1 MHPSIPLL
9 IASLIY
15 TILIFVLFCKKE
27 KVKTVENKI
36 YFSLLITVIIG
47 IILDIC
53 GIYCHLYLPDNSFIR
68 WFVVKLYLAYLLVF
82 VYLITTYVV
91 LISYHKE
98 MTLTKEKEQSKKVK
112 RILNTLNIILAIS
125 LILNFVLTF
134 TYYKEG
140 NQVYLFGSNTIY
152 VYGISALGIL
162 SWIYF
167 VIKNRKNISIK
178 KIVPIMLFVVFCVP
192 VILLQLSNPQILVVT
207 SLTAFLVNFMY
218 HTIENPDT
226 QIIDLLTRN
235 KELTEKSVNE
245 KSNFL
250 FKISQELRKPI
261 KDISKDIN
269 LLKDE
274 NNKEIEK
281 ELIEQIDNNAKC
293 ANFIINNITDIS
305 SMDIKNSNIKEDN
318 YNIKRLF
325 KDIELSTN
333 NNLKNN
339 NKDSKIKFTI
349 KENTSYPETVYGDKI
364 KLKQIIMSVINNSIK
379 YTDNGHIDL
388 EIDAIVRY
396 DMCRFIFTITDTGIG
411 MDIIKVNKLLSKEE
425 ELKDNIIEENNL
437 NLSIPIVKKL
447 LKIVGGNINITSK
460 ENKGTT
466 VTLVINQ
473 EINYDSTGL
482 ILKDINNYSNPKRKL
497 RVLLVD
503 NNDELER
510 VEKILDERDIDKVVT
525 LFGQDCID
533 KIEHNEEYDLI
544 IIKDELKE
552 ETAYEILNKLKQIPK
567 FKTPVIIAID
577 KEKEFIKDHFIKD
590 GFKDCIILN
599 DDKKALEKTLNKYI

>member
-1 MHPSIPLL
+1 MIILSSALYFTICAFLVSTLLL
-9 IASLIY
+9 IVFNFKKHANTVS
-15 TILIFVLFCKKE
+15 TKMFSILIFINFVSLITEGLCSIGSIIYETYPIVSNLIFKLYLIFMLLWITYFTLYIFIISKDQSYLEKNSSKIFSITKFCLFTMAIIVLILPINLFTNNDLSIRYTYGASVNFSYLISGIEILFMFTIVLINLRRIIQKKYLPVLIFFVLGSISMLVQL
-27 KVKTVENKI
+27 KNP
-36 YFSLLITVIIG
+36 SLLLITSVE
-47 IILDIC
+47 
-53 GIYCHLYLPDNSFIR
+53 
-68 WFVVKLYLAYLLVF
+68 
-82 VYLITTYVV
+82 TY
-91 LISYHKE
+91 
-98 MTLTKEKEQSKKVK
+98 
-112 RILNTLNIILAIS
+112 
-125 LILNFVLTF
+125 
-134 TYYKEG
+134 
-140 NQVYLFGSNTIY
+140 
-152 VYGISALGIL
+152 
-162 SWIYF
+162 
-167 VIKNRKNISIK
+167 
-178 KIVPIMLFVVFCVP
+178 
-192 VILLQLSNPQILVVT
+192 ILLT
-207 SLTAFLVNFMY
+207 MY
-218 HTIENPDT
+218 FTMENPDT

-235 KELTEKSVNE
+235 KELTERSVNE

-269 LLKDE
+269 LLKE
-274 NNKEIEK
+274 EKNKEIEK
-281 ELIEQIDNNAKC
+281 KLIEQIDNNAKC

-333 NNLKNN
+333 NNLKNS

-349 KENTSYPETVYGDKI
+349 KENTSYPETVYGDNI

-411 MDIIKVNKLLSKEE
+411 MDISKVNKLLSKEE
-425 ELKDNIIEENNL
+425 ELKDNMIEENNL
-437 NLSIPIVKKL
+437 NLSIPVVHKL

-466 VTLVINQ
+466 VTIVINQ

-482 ILKDINNYSNPKRKL
+482 ILKDINNYSSPKRKL

-525 LFGQDCID
+525 LFGQDCVD

-577 KEKEFIKDHFIKD
+577 KEKEFIKEHFIND

-599 DDKKALEKTLNKYI
+599 DDKKALEEIINKYI

>member
-1 MHPSIPLL
+1 MIILSSALYFTICAFLVSTLLL
-9 IASLIY
+9 IVFNFKKHANTVS
-15 TILIFVLFCKKE
+15 TKMFSILIFINFVSLITEGLCSIGSIIYETYPIVSNLIFKLYLIFMLLWITYFTLYIFIISKDQSYLEKNSSKIFSITKFCLFTMAIIVLILPINLFTNNDLSIRYTYGASVNFSYLISGIEILFMFTIVLINLRRIIQKKYLPVLIFFVLGSISMLVQL
-27 KVKTVENKI
+27 KNP
-36 YFSLLITVIIG
+36 SLLLITSVE
-47 IILDIC
+47 
-53 GIYCHLYLPDNSFIR
+53 
-68 WFVVKLYLAYLLVF
+68 
-82 VYLITTYVV
+82 TY
-91 LISYHKE
+91 
-98 MTLTKEKEQSKKVK
+98 
-112 RILNTLNIILAIS
+112 
-125 LILNFVLTF
+125 
-134 TYYKEG
+134 
-140 NQVYLFGSNTIY
+140 
-152 VYGISALGIL
+152 
-162 SWIYF
+162 
-167 VIKNRKNISIK
+167 
-178 KIVPIMLFVVFCVP
+178 
-192 VILLQLSNPQILVVT
+192 ILLT
-207 SLTAFLVNFMY
+207 MY
-218 HTIENPDT
+218 FTMENPDT

-269 LLKDE
+269 LLKE
-274 NNKEIEK
+274 EKNKEVEK
-281 ELIEQIDNNAKC
+281 ELIEQIDNNTKC

-333 NNLKNN
+333 NNLKNS

-349 KENTSYPETVYGDKI
+349 KENTSYPETVYGDNI

-411 MDIIKVNKLLSKEE
+411 MDISKVNKLLSKEE
-425 ELKDNIIEENNL
+425 ELKGNMIEENNL
-437 NLSIPIVKKL
+437 NLSIPVVHKL

-466 VTLVINQ
+466 VTIVINQ

-510 VEKILDERDIDKVVT
+510 VEKILDERDIEKVIT
-525 LFGQDCID
+525 LFGQDCVD

-577 KEKEFIKDHFIKD
+577 KEKECIKEHFIND

-599 DDKKALEKTLNKYI
+599 DDKKALEEIINKYI

>member
-1 MHPSIPLL
+1 MSSALYFTICAFLVSTLLL
-9 IASLIY
+9 IVFNLKKHANTVSIKMFS
-15 TILIFVLFCKKE
+15 ILIFINFVSLITEGLCSIGSIIYETYPIVSNLIFKLYLVFMLLWITYFTLYIFIISKDQSYLD
-27 KVKTVENKI
+27 KNLNKI
-36 YFSLLITVIIG
+36 FSITKFCLFTMAIIVLILPISLYTNSDLSIRYTYGASVNFSYLISGIEILFMFTIVLINLRRIIQKKYLPVLIFFVLGSISMLVQLKNPSLLLITSVE
-47 IILDIC
+47 
-53 GIYCHLYLPDNSFIR
+53 
-68 WFVVKLYLAYLLVF
+68 
-82 VYLITTYVV
+82 TY
-91 LISYHKE
+91 
-98 MTLTKEKEQSKKVK
+98 
-112 RILNTLNIILAIS
+112 
-125 LILNFVLTF
+125 
-134 TYYKEG
+134 
-140 NQVYLFGSNTIY
+140 
-152 VYGISALGIL
+152 
-162 SWIYF
+162 
-167 VIKNRKNISIK
+167 
-178 KIVPIMLFVVFCVP
+178 
-192 VILLQLSNPQILVVT
+192 ILLT
-207 SLTAFLVNFMY
+207 MY
-218 HTIENPDT
+218 FTMENPDT

-235 KELTEKSVNE
+235 KELTERSVNE

-269 LLKDE
+269 LLKE
-274 NNKEIEK
+274 EKNKEIEK

-411 MDIIKVNKLLSKEE
+411 MDISKVNKLLSKEE

-503 NNDELER
+503 NNDELDR

-525 LFGQDCID
+525 LFGQDCVD

-544 IIKDELKE
+544 IIKDELGE

-599 DDKKALEKTLNKYI
+599 DDKKQMSDILSKYL

>member
-1 MHPSIPLL
+1 MNVAISFIVLSIFYSIFINISSYKKKYVPTIDTKLFYKMITLNLVGLILELLCYFTVFNNLSFLPQFLNRLYLTYLL
-9 IASLIY
+9 IFIALFNLY
-15 TILIFVLFCKKE
+15 TIYLFYKVNHYKQEEIDGFYNKISKISYVLF
-27 KVKTVENKI
+27 
-36 YFSLLITVIIG
+36 TVIILTVLLFPIEFHNVNGYIYSTGMG
-47 IILDIC
+47 INIIYFVATVFIVFWSILI
-53 GIYCHLYLPDNSFIR
+53 IINI
-68 WFVVKLYLAYLLVF
+68 
-82 VYLITTYVV
+82 
-91 LISYHKE
+91 
-98 MTLTKEKEQSKKVK
+98 K
-112 RILNTLNIILAIS
+112 RIFQKKYAPIIIFIVLSVVSTIIQQS
-125 LILNFVLTF
+125 NPGLTF
-134 TYYKEG
+134 TTVME
-140 NQVYLFGSNTIY
+140 T
-152 VYGISALGIL
+152 
-162 SWIYF
+162 F
-167 VIKNRKNISIK
+167 VIFI
-178 KIVPIMLFVVFCVP
+178 
-192 VILLQLSNPQILVVT
+192 
-207 SLTAFLVNFMY
+207 MY

-333 NNLKNN
+333 NNIKNS

-411 MDIIKVNKLLSKEE
+411 MDISKVNRLLSKEE

-437 NLSIPIVKKL
+437 NLSIPVIHKL

-525 LFGQDCID
+525 LFGQDCVD

-544 IIKDELKE
+544 IIKDELGK
-552 ETAYEILNKLKQIPK
+552 ETAYEILSKLKQIPK

-599 DDKKALEKTLNKYI
+599 DDKKQMSDILSKYL

>member
-1 MHPSIPLL
+1 MIILSSALYFTICAFLVSTLLL
-9 IASLIY
+9 IVFNFKKHANTVS
-15 TILIFVLFCKKE
+15 TKMFSILIFINFVSLITEGLCSIGSIIYETYPIVSNLIFKLYLIFMLLWITYFTLYIFIISKDQSYLEKNSSKIFSITKFCLFTMAIIVLILPINLFTNNDLSIRYTYGASVNFSYLISGIEILFMFTIVLINLRRIIQKKYLPVLIFFVLGSISMLVQL
-27 KVKTVENKI
+27 KNP
-36 YFSLLITVIIG
+36 SLLLITSVE
-47 IILDIC
+47 
-53 GIYCHLYLPDNSFIR
+53 
-68 WFVVKLYLAYLLVF
+68 
-82 VYLITTYVV
+82 TY
-91 LISYHKE
+91 
-98 MTLTKEKEQSKKVK
+98 
-112 RILNTLNIILAIS
+112 
-125 LILNFVLTF
+125 
-134 TYYKEG
+134 
-140 NQVYLFGSNTIY
+140 
-152 VYGISALGIL
+152 
-162 SWIYF
+162 
-167 VIKNRKNISIK
+167 
-178 KIVPIMLFVVFCVP
+178 
-192 VILLQLSNPQILVVT
+192 ILLT
-207 SLTAFLVNFMY
+207 MY
-218 HTIENPDT
+218 FTMENPDT

-235 KELTEKSVNE
+235 KELTERSVNE

-269 LLKDE
+269 LLKE
-274 NNKEIEK
+274 EKNKEVEK
-281 ELIEQIDNNAKC
+281 KLIEQIDNNAKC

-333 NNLKNN
+333 NNLKNS

-364 KLKQIIMSVINNSIK
+364 KLKQILMSVINNSIK

-411 MDIIKVNKLLSKEE
+411 MDISKVNKLLSKEE
-425 ELKDNIIEENNL
+425 ELKGNMIEENNL
-437 NLSIPIVKKL
+437 NLSIPVVHKL

-466 VTLVINQ
+466 VTIVINQ

-482 ILKDINNYSNPKRKL
+482 ILKDINNYSSPKRKL

-510 VEKILDERDIDKVVT
+510 VEKILDERDIEKVIT
-525 LFGQDCID
+525 LFGQDCVD

-577 KEKEFIKDHFIKD
+577 KEKEFIKEHFIND

-599 DDKKALEKTLNKYI
+599 DDKKQMSDILSKYL

>member
-15 TILIFVLFCKKE
+15 TILIFALFCKKE
-27 KVKTVENKI
+27 KVKTKENKI

-53 GIYCHLYLPDNSFIR
+53 GIYCHLYLPNNSFIR
-68 WFVVKLYLAYLLVF
+68 WFVVKLYLAYLLIF
-82 VYLITTYVV
+82 VYLITKYIV

-98 MTLTKEKEQSKKVK
+98 MSLTKEKEESKKVK
-112 RILNTLNIILAIS
+112 HILNFLIAILIIS

-140 NQVYLFGSNTIY
+140 NQVYLFGSNTIF

-162 SWIYF
+162 SWIF
-167 VIKNRKNISIK
+167 IVIKNRKNISIK
-178 KIVPIMLFVVFCVP
+178 KIVPIMLFVLFCVP
-192 VILLQLSNPQILVVT
+192 VILLQLSNPEILVVT
-207 SLTAFLVNFMY
+207 SLTSFLINFMY

-235 KELTEKSVNE
+235 KELTERSVNE

-261 KDISKDIN
+261 KDISRDIN
-269 LLKDE
+269 LLKE
-274 NNKEIEK
+274 EKNKEIEK

-293 ANFIINNITDIS
+293 VNFIINNITDIS
-305 SMDIKNSNIKEDN
+305 SMDIKNSNIKEEN

-333 NNLKNN
+333 NNLKNS

-349 KENTSYPETVYGDKI
+349 KENTNYPDTVYGDKI
-364 KLKQIIMSVINNSIK
+364 KLKQILMSIINNSIK

-396 DMCRFIFTITDTGIG
+396 DMCRFILTITDTGIG
-411 MDIIKVNKLLSKEE
+411 MNISKVNKLLSKEE

-437 NLSIPIVKKL
+437 NLTIPVVHKL
-447 LKIVGGNINITSK
+447 LKIAGGNINITSK
-460 ENKGTT
+460 ENKGTI
-466 VTLVINQ
+466 VTIVINQ

-482 ILKDINNYSNPKRKL
+482 MLKNINNYSNPNRKL

-503 NNDELER
+503 DNKELER

-525 LFGQDCID
+525 LFGQDCVD

-552 ETAYEILNKLKQIPK
+552 ETAFEILNKLKQIPK
-567 FKTPVIIAID
+567 FKIPVIVAID
-577 KEKEFIKDHFIKD
+577 KEKGFIKEHFVND
-590 GFKDCIILN
+590 GFKDCIVLD
-599 DDKKALEKTLNKYI
+599 DDKKQLEDVLNKYI

>member
-1 MHPSIPLL
+1 MNVAISFIVLSIFYSVFINISSYRKKYVPTIDTKLFYKMITLNLIGLILELLCYYTVSNNLSFLPQLLNRLYLTYLL
-9 IASLIY
+9 IFIALFNLY
-15 TILIFVLFCKKE
+15 TIYLFY
-27 KVKTVENKI
+27 KVNHYKQEEINVFYNKI
-36 YFSLLITVIIG
+36 S
-47 IILDIC
+47 
-53 GIYCHLYLPDNSFIR
+53 
-68 WFVVKLYLAYLLVF
+68 K
-82 VYLITTYVV
+82 
-91 LISYHKE
+91 ISYVSFAFIIIIVLLFPIE
-98 MTLTKEKEQSKKVK
+98 FQNINGYIYSIGVGINIIYFVATIFIIFWSILIIVNIK
-112 RILNTLNIILAIS
+112 RIFQKKYAPIIIFIVLSVIS
-125 LILNFVLTF
+125 TIIQQKNPGLTF
-134 TYYKEG
+134 TTVME
-140 NQVYLFGSNTIY
+140 T
-152 VYGISALGIL
+152 
-162 SWIYF
+162 F
-167 VIKNRKNISIK
+167 VIFI
-178 KIVPIMLFVVFCVP
+178 
-192 VILLQLSNPQILVVT
+192 
-207 SLTAFLVNFMY
+207 MY

-235 KELTEKSVNE
+235 KELTERSVNE

-269 LLKDE
+269 LLKE
-274 NNKEIEK
+274 EKNKEVEK

-333 NNLKNN
+333 NNLKNS

-364 KLKQIIMSVINNSIK
+364 KLKQILMSVINNSIK

-411 MDIIKVNKLLSKEE
+411 MDISKVNKLLSKEE
-425 ELKDNIIEENNL
+425 ELKDNMIEENNL
-437 NLSIPIVKKL
+437 NLSIPVVHKL

-466 VTLVINQ
+466 VTIVINQ

-525 LFGQDCID
+525 LFGQDCVD

-544 IIKDELKE
+544 IIKDELNE

-599 DDKKALEKTLNKYI
+599 DDKKQMSDILSKYL

>member
-1 MHPSIPLL
+1 MIILSSALYFTICAFLVSTLLL
-9 IASLIY
+9 IVFNFKKHANTVS
-15 TILIFVLFCKKE
+15 TKMFSILIFINFVSLITEGLCSIGSIIYETYPIVSNLIFKLYLIFMLLWITYFTLYIFIISKDQSYLEKNSSKIFSITKFCLFTMAIIVLILPINLFTNNDLSIRYTYGASVNFSYLISGIEILFMFTIVLINLRRIIQKKYLPVLIFFVLGSISMLVQL
-27 KVKTVENKI
+27 KNP
-36 YFSLLITVIIG
+36 SLLLITSVE
-47 IILDIC
+47 
-53 GIYCHLYLPDNSFIR
+53 
-68 WFVVKLYLAYLLVF
+68 
-82 VYLITTYVV
+82 TY
-91 LISYHKE
+91 
-98 MTLTKEKEQSKKVK
+98 
-112 RILNTLNIILAIS
+112 
-125 LILNFVLTF
+125 
-134 TYYKEG
+134 
-140 NQVYLFGSNTIY
+140 
-152 VYGISALGIL
+152 
-162 SWIYF
+162 
-167 VIKNRKNISIK
+167 
-178 KIVPIMLFVVFCVP
+178 
-192 VILLQLSNPQILVVT
+192 ILLT
-207 SLTAFLVNFMY
+207 MY
-218 HTIENPDT
+218 FTMENPDT

-235 KELTEKSVNE
+235 KELTERSVNE

-261 KDISKDIN
+261 KNISKDIN
-269 LLKDE
+269 LLKE
-274 NNKEIEK
+274 EKNKEIEK

-325 KDIELSTN
+325 KDVELSTN

-364 KLKQIIMSVINNSIK
+364 KLKQILMSVINNSIK

-411 MDIIKVNKLLSKEE
+411 MDISKVNKLLSKEE
-425 ELKDNIIEENNL
+425 ELKDNMIEENNL
-437 NLSIPIVKKL
+437 NLSIPVVHKL

-466 VTLVINQ
+466 VTIVINQ

-482 ILKDINNYSNPKRKL
+482 ILKDINNYSSPKRKL

-510 VEKILDERDIDKVVT
+510 VEKILDEKDIDKVVT
-525 LFGQDCID
+525 LFGQSRV
-533 KIEHNEEYDLI
+533 
-544 IIKDELKE
+544 LKM
-552 ETAYEILNKLKQIPK
+552 L
-567 FKTPVIIAID
+567 
-577 KEKEFIKDHFIKD
+577 
-590 GFKDCIILN
+590 
-599 DDKKALEKTLNKYI
+599 

>member
-1 MHPSIPLL
+1 MNVAISFIVLSIFYSIFINISSYKKKYVPTIDTKLFYKMITLNLVGLILELLCYFTVFNNLSFLPQFLNRLYLTYLL
-9 IASLIY
+9 IFIALFNLY
-15 TILIFVLFCKKE
+15 TIYLFYKVNHYKQEEIDGFYNKISKISYVLF
-27 KVKTVENKI
+27 
-36 YFSLLITVIIG
+36 TVIILTVLLFPIEFHNVNGYIYSTGMG
-47 IILDIC
+47 INIIYFVATVFIVFWSILI
-53 GIYCHLYLPDNSFIR
+53 IINI
-68 WFVVKLYLAYLLVF
+68 
-82 VYLITTYVV
+82 
-91 LISYHKE
+91 
-98 MTLTKEKEQSKKVK
+98 K
-112 RILNTLNIILAIS
+112 RIFQKKYAPIIIFIVLSVVSTIIQQS
-125 LILNFVLTF
+125 NPGLTF
-134 TYYKEG
+134 TTVME
-140 NQVYLFGSNTIY
+140 T
-152 VYGISALGIL
+152 
-162 SWIYF
+162 F
-167 VIKNRKNISIK
+167 VIFI
-178 KIVPIMLFVVFCVP
+178 
-192 VILLQLSNPQILVVT
+192 
-207 SLTAFLVNFMY
+207 MY

-333 NNLKNN
+333 NNIKNS

-396 DMCRFIFTITDTGIG
+396 DMCRFILTITDTGIG
-411 MDIIKVNKLLSKEE
+411 MNISKVNKLLSKEE

-437 NLSIPIVKKL
+437 NLSIPVVHKL
-447 LKIVGGNINITSK
+447 LKVVGGNINITSK
-460 ENKGTT
+460 ENKGTI
-466 VTLVINQ
+466 VTIVINQ

-525 LFGQDCID
+525 LFGQDCVD

-544 IIKDELKE
+544 IIKDELGK
-552 ETAYEILNKLKQIPK
+552 ETAYEILSKLKQIPK

-599 DDKKALEKTLNKYI
+599 DDKKQMSDILSKYL